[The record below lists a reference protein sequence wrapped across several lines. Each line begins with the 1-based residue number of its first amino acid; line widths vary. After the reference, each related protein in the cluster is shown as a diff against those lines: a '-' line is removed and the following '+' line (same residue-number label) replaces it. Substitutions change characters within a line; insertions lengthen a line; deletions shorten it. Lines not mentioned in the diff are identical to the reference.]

1 MATQLSK
8 RSSKKIGKLDGK
20 IAVVT
25 GASRGVG
32 KAIAE
37 LFAREGACSIL
48 IVRDRTN
55 GEQLADDL
63 RQRGYKADFGVAD
76 VTLGAQVSMLA
87 LNLMQRY
94 PGIDIL
100 VNNAAVFLDEDR
112 EMRPSNMDPLVVER
126 TLQVNLYGPIQ
137 VCDAF
142 VRHLRPGGRI
152 INVSSTM
159 GQLAG
164 EPDAYGP
171 AYSISKTALNK
182 YTELL
187 AADLRERDIMVDCFH
202 PGWVKTDMGGPKAY
216 VEPEKAAQTAL
227 FLAART
233 PSKDTGLFW
242 HDCDVIPW

>member
-1 MATQLSK
+1 MATQISR
-8 RSSKKIGKLDGK
+8 RSPKKAGKLEGK

-48 IVRDRTN
+48 VVRERAS

-63 RQRGYKADFGVAD
+63 RQRGFKADFGVAD
-76 VTLGAQVSMLA
+76 VTVGAQVSMLA
-87 LNLMQRY
+87 LDLMQRY

-100 VNNAAVFLDEDR
+100 VNNAGVFLDEDR
-112 EMRPSNMDPLVVER
+112 EQRPSNMDPLVVER

-142 VRHLRPGGRI
+142 VPHVRPGGRI

-159 GQLAG
+159 GQLFG

-182 YTELL
+182 YTDLL
-187 AADLRERDIMVDCFH
+187 AADLRDREIMVDCFH
-202 PGWVKTDMGGPKAY
+202 PGWVKTDMGGPQAS

-227 FLAART
+227 FLAARSHST
-233 PSKDTGLFW
+233 QTGLFW
-242 HDCDVIPW
+242 RDCEVIPW